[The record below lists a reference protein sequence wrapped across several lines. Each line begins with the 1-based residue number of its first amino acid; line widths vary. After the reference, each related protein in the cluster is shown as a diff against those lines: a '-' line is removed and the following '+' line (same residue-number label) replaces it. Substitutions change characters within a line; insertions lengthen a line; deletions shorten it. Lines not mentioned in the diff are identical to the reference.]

1 MGRLAGS
8 QNPLNCRKLGWWGG
22 QTLPGAKRLR
32 ETQDEFG
39 LEARSCGEQRS
50 QWRWDGGTV
59 GQSAVEQW
67 DSGTVGQWDE
77 GETQR
82 ELRPPV
88 EEAGAS
94 AAVSVSMAATK
105 AMMGPVL
112 MTISGI
118 CYFIA
123 ELIAVPIQG

>member
-1 MGRLAGS
+1 MS
-8 QNPLNCRKLGWWGG
+8 LGWK
-22 QTLPGAKRLR
+22 PGAAVSS
-32 ETQDEFG
+32 G
-39 LEARSCGEQRS
+39 VNGGEAVG
-50 QWRWDGGTV
+50 RWDG
-59 GQSAVEQW
+59 
-67 DSGTVGQWDE
+67 GTVGQWDE

-94 AAVSVSMAATK
+94 AAVSVSVAATK
-105 AMMGPVL
+105 VMMGPVL